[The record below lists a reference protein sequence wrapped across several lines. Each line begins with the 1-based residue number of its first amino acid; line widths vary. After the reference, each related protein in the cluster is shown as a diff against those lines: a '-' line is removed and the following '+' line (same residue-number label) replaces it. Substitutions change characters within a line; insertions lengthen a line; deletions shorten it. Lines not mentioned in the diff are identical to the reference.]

1 LTAVGHP
8 STGPARPTALITG
21 ASGGIGLELARLC
34 AKDGHNL
41 ILVARSEAK
50 LDEVAKYLSG
60 MYQIRVEVIIA
71 DLADL
76 DTPAAI
82 VEEVARRGLVVDVLI
97 NNAGFG
103 DWGLFGR
110 ANLERQLAMIQV
122 NISALTSLTRLVL
135 PGMVSR
141 RTGRILNV
149 ASTAGFTPGP
159 LMAVYYATKA
169 YVISFSEAIGNE
181 LKGTG
186 VTVTALCPG
195 PTLTGF
201 AEQAGML
208 RSNLFNS
215 PKVMQPAPVAEAGYA
230 GMRRGKAIV
239 IPGLANKLLIQS
251 LRVSPR
257 WAIRMITRW
266 FQEGRKEE

>member
-1 LTAVGHP
+1 LTTVGRP
-8 STGPARPTALITG
+8 STPDRPTALITG

-34 AKDGHNL
+34 AKDGNDL
-41 ILVARSEAK
+41 ILVARNEAK
-50 LDEVAKYLSG
+50 LDEISKYLSG
-60 MYQIRVEVIIA
+60 MYQIRVEVIVA
-71 DLADL
+71 DLADP

-82 VEEVARRGLVVDVLI
+82 SEEVVKRGLTVDTLI

-110 ANLERQLAMIQV
+110 ADLERQLSMIQV
-122 NISALTSLTRLVL
+122 NVTALTQLTRLML
-135 PGMVSR
+135 PGMIR
-141 RTGRILNV
+141 RRRGRVLNV
-149 ASTAGFTPGP
+149 GSTAGFAPGP

-169 YVISFSEAIGNE
+169 YVISFSEAISNE

-186 VTVTALCPG
+186 VTITALCPG
-195 PTLTGF
+195 PTQTGF
-201 AEQAGML
+201 AERAGML
-208 RSNLFNS
+208 RSNLFS
-215 PKVMQPAPVAEAGYA
+215 GPTVMSAAGVAETGYR
-230 GMRRGKAIV
+230 GMKRGKAIV

-266 FQEGRKEE
+266 FQEGRKEQ